1 MANYDCLTYFID
13 QKYKFHLIKPN
24 DFEHL
29 ATIVLEYKYKRPFLV
44 YKHGRDGGID
54 AKASNIGMLQC
65 EKIIVQV
72 KHTRDELETLNDKKR
87 KRVFGKEKAKVE
99 KLVEDN
105 ELETYVIFTNYEV
118 PPDQARNL
126 EHYFKEAGAKL
137 VEVIGY
143 EVLCSWVSG
152 SPDLKDALLENYPD
166 ISPTP
171 IKSTI
176 NKTYFNFVFPNK
188 AGPSLPNRSKSE
200 PDIKGIRSEPT
211 KIFIPV

>member
-1 MANYDCLTYFID
+1 MANYDCLTYFKD
-13 QKYKFHLIKPN
+13 QEYKFHLIKPD
-24 DFEHL
+24 DFENL
-29 ATIVLEYKYKRPFLV
+29 AAIVLHHIYKTPFLV
-44 YKHGRDGGID
+44 YKHGRMDRGID

-87 KRVFGKEKAKVE
+87 KRVFGKEKPKVE

-105 ELETYVIFTNYEV
+105 ELETYVIFTNYQV

-126 EHYFKEAGAKL
+126 EDYFEEAGAKL

-143 EVLCSWVSG
+143 EALCSWVSG
-152 SPDLKDALLENYPD
+152 SPDLEEALFKNYPK
-166 ISPTP
+166 ITPTP
-171 IKSTI
+171 
-176 NKTYFNFVFPNK
+176 
-188 AGPSLPNRSKSE
+188 
-200 PDIKGIRSEPT
+200 KGIRSEPT